1 MLSILLT
8 SLTACQLPTVR
19 DPDLS
24 DFFYGISSEDEIF
37 FNNDDKKFSLSF
49 DNTPFGLAMSTIT
62 EQSGAVIVWSKDA
75 DETVVTG
82 VFDDTEVSSVLT
94 AIAKRVGMQLSNV
107 DGVYFIGTASKG
119 DSVSTVVRLPLSDK
133 EQAVKAFQ
141 GCLSDY
147 GRVECFGSC
156 IVVNDYLYNV
166 RKVCQVARD
175 VRERNLKGYIAEVFF
190 LRMKDTQL
198 LDVQARL
205 RVEGI
210 DVFSSSV
217 TLERLFS
224 MYLDVTGTKTGLT
237 LENRPVMYLT
247 EGRKSTL
254 DVGSEITRSRSAV
267 SSEGYSTVTGYDKF
281 NDGVSISLTPVRL
294 TRDIISLD
302 FELSVSSFSDSDSDE
317 DIPVSSK
324 SSLTSPGLL
333 LTDGGVYFVGSL
345 RVSKKEKSLGI
356 FTFNGNN
363 SDEILTVWVKIREI
377 LYKTP

>member
-1 MLSILLT
+1 MLLMLLML
-8 SLTACQLPTVR
+8 LTACQSPAVT

-24 DFFYGISSEDEIF
+24 GYFYGVSSEQDNF
-37 FNNDDKKFSLSF
+37 FDNDNRKFSLSF

-62 EQSGAVIVWSKDA
+62 EQSGAVIIWSKDA

-107 DGVYFIGTASKG
+107 DGVYFIGTANKG

-133 EQAVKAFQ
+133 EQAVKALE
-141 GCLSDY
+141 GCLSDF
-147 GRVECFGSC
+147 GKVQHFGSC

-166 RKVCQVARD
+166 RKVCQVVRE
-175 VRERNLKGYIAEVFF
+175 VRERNLKGYIAEVYF

-224 MYLDVTGTKTGLT
+224 MYLDITGTKTGLT

-281 NDGVSISLTPVRL
+281 SDGVSISLTPVRL

-302 FELSVSSFSDSDSDE
+302 FELSVSNFSDSDSEE
-317 DIPVSSK
+317 DIPVSSR

-333 LTDGGVYFVGSL
+333 
-345 RVSKKEKSLGI
+345 
-356 FTFNGNN
+356 
-363 SDEILTVWVKIREI
+363 
-377 LYKTP
+377 